1 MIESVEEFNYILKR
15 LKEKHKQKK
24 LGNSLRIKLLA
35 FKQVENLIN
44 QTNER
49 SNKNRR
55 SNNRP

>member
-35 FKQVENLIN
+35 FKEIENLIN
-44 QTNER
+44 Q
-49 SNKNRR
+49 NK
-55 SNNRP
+55 